1 VVFFSILNVTPSERL
16 VLRQWHKPCFREARA
31 ANLKSTPL
39 RLITPI
45 GNYMKKFLLGLM
57 AVAAVLLPLSQNA
70 QAHWG
75 YYHHYYGYRHAYWH
89 RVWHH
94 GYWYG
99 GSWYPGYWYGG
110 PVAVVV
116 APY

>member
-1 VVFFSILNVTPSERL
+1 
-16 VLRQWHKPCFREARA
+16 
-31 ANLKSTPL
+31 
-39 RLITPI
+39 
-45 GNYMKKFLLGLM
+45 MKKFLLGLI
-57 AVAAVLLPLSQNA
+57 AVAAVLLPLGQNA

-75 YYHHYYGYRHAYWH
+75 YYRHCGYRHAYWH
-89 RVWHH
+89 RAWHG

-99 GSWYPGYWYGG
+99 GFWHPGYWYSG